1 MDKLTLTLLSEN
13 ITFDNE
19 TLENFKECIRITET
33 YDEIYNSTLKMILEE
48 ETTPTSVDNQQA
60 KKDQQAATKDNIIQ
74 KSLNAFL
81 QRISVI
87 AQKIKSLTG
96 KAKLPFLITYR
107 GLVNKYYNLV
117 ITRMKNKNS
126 QDPQIK
132 VKEEELKAKLSNI
145 DEKINIAK
153 GKVETTSD
161 TTKTNP
167 TQNNVQSKAPTVP
180 TPASV

>member
-1 MDKLTLTLLSEN
+1 MEEIILEDKQAMIFLNNLGSS
-13 ITFDNE
+13 TFDPFWILVSE
-19 TLENFKECIRITET
+19 KWFWIPLYVIFLYFLYKNFNK
-33 YDEIYNSTLKMILEE
+33 
-48 ETTPTSVDNQQA
+48 
-60 KKDQQAATKDNIIQ
+60 